1 MPKRT
6 FVNEHGRPVEI
17 SAERVRKPDGPRVL
31 VVIRGPDSVSTNE
44 ITPMEKDVLQAVLSQ
59 T

>member
-1 MPKRT
+1 
-6 FVNEHGRPVEI
+6 
-17 SAERVRKPDGPRVL
+17 
-31 VVIRGPDSVSTNE
+31 VIRGPDSVSTNE